1 MLPYILAAVG
11 GYLIGDSMKKQYAE
25 GGMMASDYGI
35 MPVADGG
42 YMGESEKIYRMAE
55 TMTDSEHQK
64 KLGELNKEQKKQYEI
79 LVRLGD
85 SPKLAIATVLLQ
97 KQNKWDDDTIRAY
110 TMAKGGIAKGSSPKY
125 FIEFLNKKKGFSRDK
140 KEFASYEDAIKWGRK
155 NLENFNSDMVRMEYA
170 DGGMMAKGMM
180 DAIQFDRNRN
190 GSLYDRGNSDSY
202 YGRARD
208 PHWYPNGTYY
218 GEKVTELTKKEIEEY
233 NKGYD
238 ENTDYKE
245 YANGGGYMEGGG
257 DVKNM
262 EDNIKKYLA
271 GFPDDAQSWDMATD
285 EVRELANS
293 AKEHLEE
300 YDNIK
305 IDSLNFRKLE
315 KPTQW
320 NTQGKKYIF
329 MAWEKMSSDAKKKYY
344 ERWSEWFGNDLYG
357 GMMAKGGGVKGGMA
371 KGKKSNLKDVY
382 SDLRSRIGGGL
393 SINEESETEI
403 EADVRNWGNWE
414 HDYEDYDRDEDDFED
429 DDSMILSNS
438 SYKKMNEIVKEVK
451 DKYPDV
457 EIQWGTSEKNYI
469 DFTISHKKMMA
480 KGGQVYKLG
489 DKWSSNF
496 DYTGMLETALKAQV
510 SWGVNKL
517 RKLYDSFEDVNY
529 HTANRSLWKALN
541 SLKDNDVKEAE
552 KHLENFRSDVLEEL
566 K

>member
-1 MLPYILAAVG
+1 
-11 GYLIGDSMKKQYAE
+11 
-25 GGMMASDYGI
+25 
-35 MPVADGG
+35 
-42 YMGESEKIYRMAE
+42 
-55 TMTDSEHQK
+55 
-64 KLGELNKEQKKQYEI
+64 
-79 LVRLGD
+79 
-85 SPKLAIATVLLQ
+85 
-97 KQNKWDDDTIRAY
+97 
-110 TMAKGGIAKGSSPKY
+110 
-125 FIEFLNKKKGFSRDK
+125 
-140 KEFASYEDAIKWGRK
+140 
-155 NLENFNSDMVRMEYA
+155 
-170 DGGMMAKGMM
+170 
-180 DAIQFDRNRN
+180 
-190 GSLYDRGNSDSY
+190 
-202 YGRARD
+202 
-208 PHWYPNGTYY
+208 
-218 GEKVTELTKKEIEEY
+218 
-233 NKGYD
+233 
-238 ENTDYKE
+238 
-245 YANGGGYMEGGG
+245 
-257 DVKNM
+257 
-262 EDNIKKYLA
+262 
-271 GFPDDAQSWDMATD
+271 
-285 EVRELANS
+285 
-293 AKEHLEE
+293 
-300 YDNIK
+300 
-305 IDSLNFRKLE
+305 
-315 KPTQW
+315 
-320 NTQGKKYIF
+320 
-329 MAWEKMSSDAKKKYY
+329 
-344 ERWSEWFGNDLYG
+344 
-357 GMMAKGGGVKGGMA
+357 MA

-382 SDLRSRIGGGL
+382 SDLRSRIGGL